1 MTDTIDPAAPR
12 YARRLK
18 DQKRIPLN
26 LRITPRMRAGLERL
40 ASNNGRSLS
49 MQTELL
55 LEVALFRSFGDGL
68 GEHYEPPT
76 PPPSMKDLGDDLR
89 RLWTDFAGLRAMVQQ
104 QLDDLRRL
112 GTDFSGLR
120 YMVEQQLDRNTEELA
135 EARLY
140 QLAVEFE
147 AKLAAN
153 TTAMITEITALRDEL
168 AKHQTALAD
177 PRREAELRAELTR
190 IVEAIPA
197 QREALTREIDAN
209 PTVTTASIKAAMA
222 FLAAALR
229 AQEQAQPA
237 EQHLAATDA
246 PPRPRLVRTIGGSET
261 ADG

>member
-1 MTDTIDPAAPR
+1 MTDTVDPVAPR

-26 LRITPRMRAGLERL
+26 LRITPRMHAGLQRL
-40 ASNNGRSLS
+40 ADNNGRSRS
-49 MQTELL
+49 MQTEIL
-55 LEVALFRSFGDGL
+55 LEFALFRSFGDEL

-76 PPPSMKDLGDDLR
+76 PPPSMKDLG
-89 RLWTDFAGLRAMVQQ
+89 
-104 QLDDLRRL
+104 DDLRRL

-177 PRREAELRAELTR
+177 PRREADLRAELTR

-209 PTVTTASIKAAMA
+209 PTATTDSIKAAMA

-229 AQEQAQPA
+229 AQERAERA

-246 PPRPRLVRTIGGSET
+246 PPRPRLVVTSEN
-261 ADG
+261 G